1 MEKAKST
8 SQSKP
13 GTSRL
18 EGWEVEKANPN
29 AQIKAYEGPA
39 AGWGAVKYVA
49 INLIKEKVAGGNY
62 RTLFKQNQPEGFDCP
77 GCAWPDREHASTFE
91 FCENGVKAVAAEAT
105 SKRVTPA
112 FFAQHTVTELM
123 QQSDYE
129 LEQHGRLTDPMVYHA
144 ASDKYV
150 PIEWADAFKLMAAHL
165 KKLDSPHN
173 AAFYTSGR
181 AGNEAAFVYQLFVRM
196 YGTNNFPDCSNMCHE
211 ATSRGLPSTVGV
223 GKGTVTLH
231 DFEHADTLLIFG
243 QNPATNHPRMLGE
256 LRECAKNG
264 ATIVSINPLRERGL
278 ERFADPQSVVEMVTG
293 GSTKIAST
301 FIQPKLGGD
310 FALIKGVA
318 KRTLELDDEAVALGK
333 ERVLDVA
340 FIEEHCAG
348 FEEFAADLRVQD
360 WQELVDESG
369 VSRDDIEK
377 LSQIY
382 VAGKRVIATWGMGIT
397 QHKHSV
403 QTVHLLSNLLM
414 MRGNIGREGAGLC
427 PVRGHSNVQG
437 NRTVGIEERPTEAF
451 LDRLGKVFS
460 FEPPRGHGF
469 DVVETVEEML
479 HGKVKVFIGLGGN
492 FVMATPD
499 TPRTFEA
506 MRQCDLTVHITTK
519 MNRSH
524 LVHGKDALILPTL
537 GRTEVD
543 IQKGV
548 PQGVT
553 VEDSMSMV
561 HISYG
566 MNKPASQNLMS
577 ETAIVA
583 NLAHATLGSSKVDW
597 LAYAGDYALV
607 RDAIEMVFDG
617 FENYNERIAK
627 PGGFHLRVASRERD
641 WKTNTRKA
649 NFIVHQIQTDTP
661 IRRAKALHGEKLMTL
676 MTTRSH
682 DQYNTTIYAMDD
694 RYRGVFGQRRVVFI
708 NPEDRV
714 MLGFGAAEW
723 VDMSTVWE
731 DGIERRANR
740 FLLVDYD
747 IPRGC
752 IGAYYPET
760 NPLVP
765 LNSKGDVCNTPTSK
779 SIPVLLQRSE
789 ERALAA

>member
-1 MEKAKST
+1 MEKLKSQG
-8 SQSKP
+8 SI
-13 GTSRL
+13 
-18 EGWEVEKANPN
+18 E
-29 AQIKAYEGPA
+29 AYDHPA
-39 AGWGAVKYVA
+39 GGWGAVKYVA
-49 INLIKEKVAGGNY
+49 INLIKEKVSGGNY

-77 GCAWPDREHASTFE
+77 GCAWPDRQHASTFE

-105 SKRVTPA
+105 SKRVTTA
-112 FFAQHTVTELM
+112 FFEKNTVAALLE
-123 QQSDYE
+123 QSDYE
-129 LEQHGRLTDPMVYHA
+129 LEQHGRLTEPMRYDA
-144 ASDKYV
+144 ATDKYV
-150 PIEWADAFKLMAAHL
+150 PVAWSDAFKLIASHL
-165 KKLDSPHN
+165 HKLDNPHQ

-196 YGTNNFPDCSNMCHE
+196 FGTNNFPDCSNMCHE

-256 LRECAKNG
+256 LRECSKRG
-264 ATIVSINPLRERGL
+264 AVIVSINPLRERGL
-278 ERFADPQSVVEMVTG
+278 ERFADPQSVVEMLTMS
-293 GSTKIAST
+293 STKIAST

-318 KRTLELDDEAVALGK
+318 KRTLELDDEAVEQGT
-333 ERVLDVA
+333 ERVLDTA
-340 FIEEHCAG
+340 FIAEHCFG
-348 FEEFAADLRVQD
+348 FEDFAADLRMQD

-377 LSQIY
+377 LSRIY
-382 VAGKRVIATWGMGIT
+382 VNGKRVIATWGMGIT
-397 QHKHSV
+397 QHKNSV
-403 QTVHLLSNLLM
+403 QTVHMLSNLMM

-437 NRTVGIEERPTEAF
+437 NRTVGIEEKPSQEF
-451 LDRLGKVFS
+451 LNRLGNVFN
-460 FEPPRGHGF
+460 FEPPREHGY
-469 DVVETVEEML
+469 DVVETIHEML
-479 HGKVKVFIGLGGN
+479 EGHVKVFIGLGGN

-506 MRQCDLTVHITTK
+506 LRSCNLTVHITTK
-519 MNRSH
+519 LNRSH

-537 GRTEVD
+537 GRTEID
-543 IQKGV
+543 KQNGV
-548 PQGVT
+548 AQGVT

-566 MNKPASQNLMS
+566 MNTPASKNLMS
-577 ETAIVA
+577 ETAIAA
-583 NLAHATLGSSKVDW
+583 NIAHATLGSDKVDW
-597 LAYAGDYALV
+597 LAYAADYSLV
-607 RDAIEMVFDG
+607 RDAMESIFDG

-627 PGGFHLRVASRERD
+627 PGGFHLRVASREREWLTD
-641 WKTNTRKA
+641 TGKA
-649 NFIVHQIQTDTP
+649 NFIVHNIEQDTP
-661 IRRAKALHGEKLMTL
+661 IRRAKQQHGDKLMTL

-708 NPEDRV
+708 NPEDLL
-714 MLGFGAAEW
+714 MLGFKAGEW
-723 VDMSTVWE
+723 VDMSTVWD
-731 DGIERRANR
+731 DGIERHANR
-740 FLLVDYD
+740 FLLVEYD

-765 LNSKGDVCNTPTSK
+765 LNSVGDVCNTPTSK
-779 SIPVLLQRSE
+779 SIPVLLQHSLPV
-789 ERALAA
+789 ALAA